1 MLRHKHISIP
11 AFFFMCLVVS
21 SLSFSQ
27 TPEYK
32 DYTVTKGD
40 TLWDISNNELKD
52 PFLWPKV
59 WKENPEIK
67 NPDLIYPGQ
76 KIRIPLYLLQKEIKP
91 VVKPEIMPEIR
102 PEMKQE
108 VRVEQKPAPVIPKPV
123 QKMVTPAPREYL
135 VDRNLLIVSGY
146 ITDSVHSVGAIYDK
160 PGDITNLTAG
170 DYAYV
175 STDSPMKKGDKFYII
190 YPLEEVRHPV
200 TNRRLGTRIAILG
213 IAEMIDDHDPKILI
227 TNSFSEIP
235 MGSLLDNYYE
245 IEPPLA
251 MDNPRK
257 PDVNGHIVTAL
268 RRIYAHGNWDIVFI
282 DKGKNDGLELG
293 DLLATTQQSD
303 HKILNG
309 VVQII
314 SMKPSTSAAIIRK
327 AAKEI
332 QIGDPVVAITQE

>member
-1 MLRHKHISIP
+1 
-11 AFFFMCLVVS
+11 MCLVVS

-32 DYTVTKGD
+32 DYTVAKGD

-91 VVKPEIMPEIR
+91 AAKPEIKPEVTLEAKIV
-102 PEMKQE
+102 P
-108 VRVEQKPAPVIPKPV
+108 KPAKIIRKPLQPVKPV
-123 QKMVTPAPREYL
+123 AKDYL
-135 VDRNLLIVSGY
+135 VDKNLLIVSGY

-160 PGDITNLTAG
+160 PGEMTNLTKG
-170 DYAYV
+170 DYAFI
-175 STDSPMKKGDKFYII
+175 STDQTVKKGDKFYII
-190 YPLEEVRHPV
+190 YPVEEVKHPV
-200 TNRRLGTRIAILG
+200 TGRKLGVRIAILG
-213 IAEMIDDHDPKILI
+213 TAEVMDEHDPKILI
-227 TNSFSEIP
+227 TDSYVEIP
-235 MGSLLDNYYE
+235 IGSLLDDYYE

-268 RRIYAHGNWDIVFI
+268 RRIYAHGTWDIVFI

-293 DLLATTQQSD
+293 DLLATTLQSE
-303 HKILNG
+303 HKIVNG

>member
-1 MLRHKHISIP
+1 
-11 AFFFMCLVVS
+11 MCLVVS
-21 SLSFSQ
+21 SLSFAQ
-27 TPEYK
+27 PPEYK
-32 DYTVTKGD
+32 DYTVVKGD

-91 VVKPEIMPEIR
+91 TVKPEIKPEIKLEAR
-102 PEMKQE
+102 IEPKPEKIIRKPLQP
-108 VRVEQKPAPVIPKPV
+108 VKPAPKN
-123 QKMVTPAPREYL
+123 YL
-135 VDRNLLIVSGY
+135 VDKNLLIITGY

-160 PGDITNLTAG
+160 PGEITNLTKT
-170 DYAYV
+170 DYAYI
-175 STDSPMKKGDKFYII
+175 STDQPVKKGDKFYII
-190 YPLEEVRHPV
+190 YPVEEVTHPV
-200 TNRRLGTRIAILG
+200 TGRRLGVRIAILG
-213 IAEMIDDHDPKILI
+213 TAELVDEYDPKILI
-227 TNSFSEIP
+227 TNSYVEIP
-235 MGSLLDNYYE
+235 VGSLLDNYYE

-268 RRIYAHGNWDIVFI
+268 RRIYAHGDWDVVFI

-293 DLLATTQQSD
+293 DLLATTLQSE
-303 HKILNG
+303 HKIFNG

-314 SMKPSTSAAIIRK
+314 SMQPTTSAAIIRK